1 MAFTFDGYVLDIPLR
16 ELRRGTARIK
26 VEPQV
31 FDLLAYLVTR
41 RDRVISKD
49 ELIEAVWHGR
59 IVSDSA
65 LTTRINGARQAIGD
79 NGAEQ
84 RQIRTIRRRGFRFV
98 GDVRELPARQDALQA
113 ERPSATGPSLAAP
126 QFAHR
131 ASVAVLQFTSISRDP
146 ETQCIA
152 DGLAED
158 VVTALSRFRW
168 LFVLA
173 PILQP
178 ASRFGELDWK
188 RTIYDLSVRY
198 VLQGAVRCSGQN
210 IRVNAHL
217 IDAINGARLWTETF
231 DGMLGEGFELQDKVA
246 SIIAG
251 SIEPILKL
259 AEARRFSSVPRRDA
273 TPYELHLQAHPIFS
287 RGREN
292 VLRSL
297 SLLERATEL
306 DPNYG
311 PALADAANCRQI
323 LDVNGWAVN
332 RDLNRQRA
340 IALAQDALRLL
351 SDPAAVAI
359 SAFVLAYFGQDIDA
373 AFTLLD
379 NALQLTP
386 SFAKGWYMN
395 GMTCL
400 YAGRLEQA
408 IECFETSIRLSPR
421 DHAAGRSTAGIGIAH
436 FFNRNFDLAI
446 PILRPVVHQFP
457 HWVTPY
463 CALASCHSHL
473 GFLDESEAIARRAR
487 TTDASLNPSSNQ
499 FRDPEHRELLSPGL
513 KLIGNFSPSA

>member
-31 FDLLAYLVTR
+31 FDLLAYLITR

-98 GDVRELPARQDALQA
+98 GDVRELPASQDALQT
-113 ERPSATGPSLAAP
+113 ERPSAIGPSLSAP

-158 VVTALSRFRW
+158 VVTALSCFRW

-173 PILQP
+173 PISQP

-217 IDAINGARLWTETF
+217 IDAIDGARLWTERF

-287 RGREN
+287 SGREN
-292 VLRSL
+292 
-297 SLLERATEL
+297 A
-306 DPNYG
+306 
-311 PALADAANCRQI
+311 C
-323 LDVNGWAVN
+323 
-332 RDLNRQRA
+332 
-340 IALAQDALRLL
+340 
-351 SDPAAVAI
+351 
-359 SAFVLAYFGQDIDA
+359 
-373 AFTLLD
+373 
-379 NALQLTP
+379 
-386 SFAKGWYMN
+386 
-395 GMTCL
+395 
-400 YAGRLEQA
+400 GR
-408 IECFETSIRLSPR
+408 
-421 DHAAGRSTAGIGIAH
+421 
-436 FFNRNFDLAI
+436 
-446 PILRPVVHQFP
+446 
-457 HWVTPY
+457 
-463 CALASCHSHL
+463 
-473 GFLDESEAIARRAR
+473 
-487 TTDASLNPSSNQ
+487 
-499 FRDPEHRELLSPGL
+499 
-513 KLIGNFSPSA
+513 